1 MRAGQGLRTLAGSL
15 PLGNMPMLDVVFLA
29 LGLGLFVLM
38 GLYARWA
45 ANA

>member
-1 MRAGQGLRTLAGSL
+1 L
-15 PLGNMPMLDVVFLA
+15 PVSKIGGTAVLDLVYIA
-29 LGLGLFVLM
+29 LGIVLFVLM